1 MRRTNEERSR
11 TTRHDLVEAARLR
24 FAEQGYAGTSLAQI
38 AAAAGITTGAVY
50 HHWENKQELFHAV
63 VEQVHADLH
72 RVLRSRSGGTATPS
86 DRLKTSGSLFL
97 RRCADPAVGRI
108 LLVDG
113 PSVLG
118 QERWRNLDEQWWREP
133 TVALLREAGGSGGG
147 LEELAVALLGSLTA
161 LGQEIAH
168 DPRPVRIR
176 RCQQVYRTLVDAV
189 SGQVN

>member
-11 TTRHDLVEAARLR
+11 TTRHDLVEAGRRL
-24 FAEQGYAGTSLAQI
+24 FAAQGYTGTSLAQI

-50 HHWENKQELFHAV
+50 HHWENKQELFCAV

-72 RVLRSRSGGTATPS
+72 RVLRSRSGAGTPS
-86 DRLKTSGSLFL
+86 DRLKASGSIFL

-133 TVALLREAGGSGGG
+133 TIALLREAGSSGGG
-147 LEELAVALLGSLTA
+147 VEELAVALLGSLTA
-161 LGQEIAH
+161 LGQEIAN
-168 DPRPVRIR
+168 DPGPARIR
-176 RCQQVYRTLVDAV
+176 RCQQAYRTLVDAV
-189 SGQVN
+189 SG

>member
-11 TTRHDLVEAARLR
+11 TTRHDLVAAACRL
-24 FAEQGYAGTSLAQI
+24 FAEEGYAGASLAQI
-38 AAAAGITTGAVY
+38 AAEAGTTTGAVY

-72 RVLRSRSGGTATPS
+72 RVLRSRSGGPGTPS
-86 DRLKTSGSLFL
+86 DRLKASGSLFL

-118 QERWRNLDEQWWREP
+118 QERWRTLDEQWWREP
-133 TVALLREAGGSGGG
+133 AVAMLREAGSSGGG
-147 LEELAVALLGSLTA
+147 LEELAIALLGSLTA
-161 LGQEIAH
+161 LGQEIAA
-168 DPRPVRIR
+168 DPRPARIR
-176 RCQQVYRTLVDAV
+176 RCQLVYRTLVDAV
-189 SGQVN
+189 SVQAD

>member
-11 TTRHDLVEAARLR
+11 GTRHDLVEAARGL
-24 FAEQGYAGTSLAQI
+24 FAEHGYAGASLAQI

-50 HHWENKQELFHAV
+50 HHWENKQELFHTV
-63 VEQVHADLH
+63 IEQVHVDLH
-72 RVLRSRSGGTATPS
+72 RVLHARSGGTGTPA
-86 DRLKTSGSLFL
+86 DRLKASGSLFL

-118 QERWRNLDEQWWREP
+118 QERWRNLDEQWWRGP
-133 TVALLREAGGSGGG
+133 AVALLREAGGP
-147 LEELAVALLGSLTA
+147 EELAVALLGSLTA
-161 LGQEIAH
+161 LGREIAH

-176 RCQQVYRTLVDAV
+176 RCQQAYRTLVDAV
-189 SGQVN
+189 SAQRN